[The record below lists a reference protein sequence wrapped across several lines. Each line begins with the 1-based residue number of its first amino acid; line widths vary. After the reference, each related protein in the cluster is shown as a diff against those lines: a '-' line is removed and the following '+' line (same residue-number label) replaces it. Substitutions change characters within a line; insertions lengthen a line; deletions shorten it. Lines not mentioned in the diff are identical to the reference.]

1 MHKDD
6 IKVESAKEYEAT
18 IDEIDKNYNHGFC
31 QQNDIEM
38 MAKEMLDTIPKID
51 RNKLRNE
58 MDEMHVNVYTEP
70 TTFNINEGLAKA
82 QAYRERLAGILAL
95 ATREYNIR
103 YKVLE
108 MLSMA
113 NNVSSK
119 ASSADKRKGEALMKY
134 ANQFIHLEAAE
145 TFKDE
150 VNMFLN
156 NMKSTSETISRQASV
171 LQAQIALGEVRKHD
185 ILDDWDFQKPKF
197 AAEEVNKKMKAKDE
211 DDW

>member
-1 MHKDD
+1 MDMTKDD
-6 IKVESAKEYEAT
+6 IKVESVKEYEST
-18 IDEIDKNYNHGFC
+18 IDEIENKYDHGFC
-31 QQNDIEM
+31 QQTDIEM

-51 RNKLRNE
+51 RNKLRDE
-58 MDEMHVNVYTEP
+58 MDAMHVDVYTEP

-82 QAYRERLAGILAL
+82 QAYRERLAGILVL

-119 ASSADKRKGEALMKY
+119 ASSADKRKGESLMKY

-156 NMKSTSETISRQASV
+156 NMRSTSETISRQASV

-185 ILDDWDFQKPKF
+185 ILDDWDFQKPKS
-197 AAEEVNKKMKAKDE
+197 AAEEVNKKVKGE